1 MCRGEKRLVA
11 ETKGVEVEHEFPT
24 VCVVGKVG
32 RRSYCK
38 QYRPTTGP
46 AARKVEKSKSK
57 QI

>member
-1 MCRGEKRLVA
+1 MA